1 MRRAKKEK
9 PDIRRKYT
17 LSEKQLQKIKN
28 EVEEEAVSL
37 TAQLYL
43 AALAEMGWNEDQI
56 VALFETVSRY
66 VNYVDDHVV
75 AMRDVRRIIKEHTG
89 MEIKGSW

>member
-1 MRRAKKEK
+1 MRRAKKSK

-17 LSEKQLQKIKN
+17 LSEKQLQKIKK

-43 AALAEMGWNEDQI
+43 AALAEMGWDEDQI
-56 VALFETVSRY
+56 ADLFETVSRY
-66 VNYVDDHVV
+66 AQYVDDKIVKLREV
-75 AMRDVRRIIKEHTG
+75 QEIIERKTG
-89 MEIKGSW
+89 ITIKGGW